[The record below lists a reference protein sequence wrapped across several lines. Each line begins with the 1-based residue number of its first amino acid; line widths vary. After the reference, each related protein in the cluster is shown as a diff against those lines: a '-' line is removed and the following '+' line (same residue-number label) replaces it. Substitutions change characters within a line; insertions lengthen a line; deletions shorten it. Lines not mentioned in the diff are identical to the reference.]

1 MPSLDPFRCSA
12 ASRTAEEPLAG
23 TASRVRA
30 FLLLE
35 APGPWGVEAPRDSR
49 LPDECRAWLTSLER
63 RHSVRPLLVR
73 RPGRP
78 VAGAVRVFAAYAGS
92 ALGAQRSWVGTRLVE
107 DVREVCSLD
116 VAGLAAGPLPSF
128 EHHAGTLHLVCTHGR
143 HDACC
148 AERGRPFAA
157 ALAQEAPEETWEVSH
172 IGGDR
177 FAANVLTLPGGHYH
191 GRLEPEDAAG
201 FAAATRAGR
210 LDLEH
215 LRGRT
220 AYPFAVQAAEVHLR
234 RHLDEPRVDAVW
246 LLRTTGSGDQRET
259 TAVFGVG
266 DGETGTPGGTWSV
279 RVRTGRSEGRLLT
292 CRAASASRG
301 LSHEVVEVTRS

>member
-1 MPSLDPFRCSA
+1 MTTPALDPFRCSA
-12 ASRTAEEPLAG
+12 ASRTAQEPLAG

-35 APGPWGVEAPRDSR
+35 APGPWGVEAVRDSR
-49 LPDECRAWLTSLER
+49 LPDQCREWLGRLEEHHR
-63 RHSVRPLLVR
+63 VRPLLVR

-78 VAGAVRVFAAYAGS
+78 VRGPVRVFAAYAG
-92 ALGAQRSWVGTRLVE
+92 ARPSWIGTRLLD

-116 VAGLAAGPLPSF
+116 VTGLADGPVTGF
-128 EHHAGTLHLVCTHGR
+128 EHHPGQLHLVCTHGR

-172 IGGDR
+172 LGGDR
-177 FAANVLTLPGGHYH
+177 FAANVLTLPSGHYY
-191 GRLEPEDAAG
+191 GRLEPEDAAP
-201 FAAATRAGR
+201 FAAALRAGR

-220 AYPFAVQAAEVHLR
+220 AYPLAVQAAEVHLR
-234 RHLDEPRVDAVW
+234 RHLDESRAAAVRLVSTTRSVGPRETVARFEVE
-246 LLRTTGSGDQRET
+246 GSGRYE
-259 TAVFGVG
+259 
-266 DGETGTPGGTWSV
+266 V
-279 RVRTGRSEGRLLT
+279 RVRTVRGEERLLT
-292 CRAASASRG
+292 CRAGSAARG
-301 LSHEVVEVTRS
+301 LGQQVVDLVRL

>member
-1 MPSLDPFRCSA
+1 MSTPSFDPFRCSV
-12 ASRTAEEPLAG
+12 ASRTAAEPLAG

-35 APGPWGVEAPRDSR
+35 APGPWGVEALRDSR
-49 LPDECRAWLTSLER
+49 LPDECRDWVMTLED
-63 RHSVRPLLVR
+63 RHAVRPLLVR

-78 VAGAVRVFAAYAGS
+78 VGGAVRVFAAHV
-92 ALGAQRSWVGTRLVE
+92 GAERGWLGTRILE
-107 DVREVCSLD
+107 DLREVCSLD
-116 VAGLAAGPLPSF
+116 VAGLASGPLTSF
-128 EHHAGTLHLVCTHGR
+128 EPHPGPLFLVCTHGR

-177 FAANVLTLPGGHYH
+177 FAANVLTLPSGHYY
-191 GRLEPEDAAG
+191 GRLESQDAAG
-201 FAAATRAGR
+201 LAAAVHAGR
-210 LDLEH
+210 LDLDH

-234 RHLDEPRVDAVW
+234 RHLDESRTEAVR
-246 LLRTTGSGDQRET
+246 LLRATRSDDRT
-259 TAVFGVG
+259 TAVFEVAAAGSR
-266 DGETGTPGGTWSV
+266 TPGGTWAV
-279 RVRTGRSEGRLLT
+279 RVRTGRQEERLLT
-292 CRAASASRG
+292 CRAASASRV
-301 LSHEVVEVTRS
+301 LSQEVVELTRV

>member
-1 MPSLDPFRCSA
+1 LDPFRCSV
-12 ASRTAEEPLAG
+12 ASRTADEPLAG

-35 APGPWGVEAPRDSR
+35 APGPWGVDAPRDSR
-49 LPDECRAWLTSLER
+49 LPDECRQWLTSLEGR
-63 RHSVRPLLVR
+63 QAVRPLLVR

-78 VAGAVRVFAAYAGS
+78 VAGAVRLFAAHAG
-92 ALGAQRSWVGTRLVE
+92 AERRWIGTRQVE

-116 VAGLAAGPLPSF
+116 LSGLASGPVPSF
-128 EHHAGTLHLVCTHGR
+128 RTHEGLLHLVCTHGR

-157 ALAQEAPEETWEVSH
+157 ALAQQAPEETWEVSH

-177 FAANVLTLPGGHYH
+177 FAANVLTLPTGHYF
-191 GRLEPEDAAG
+191 GRLEPQDAAR
-201 FAAATRAGR
+201 FATAARTGR
-210 LDLEH
+210 LDLDH
-215 LRGRT
+215 LRGCT

-234 RHLDEPRVDAVW
+234 RHLDEPRTDAVR
-246 LLRTTGSGDQRET
+246 LVSSRRSGEQRVT
-259 TAVFGVG
+259 TAVFEVADAESAWGAR
-266 DGETGTPGGTWSV
+266 WSV
-279 RVRTGRSEGRLLT
+279 TVRTGRREERLLT

-301 LSHEVVEVTRS
+301 LTHEVVDLTRV

>member
-1 MPSLDPFRCSA
+1 M
-12 ASRTAEEPLAG
+12 
-23 TASRVRA
+23 
-30 FLLLE
+30 
-35 APGPWGVEAPRDSR
+35 
-49 LPDECRAWLTSLER
+49 SLEE

-78 VAGAVRVFAAYAGS
+78 AAGAVRVFAAHVGVERGW
-92 ALGAQRSWVGTRLVE
+92 LGVRLL
-107 DVREVCSLD
+107 DDLREVCSLD
-116 VAGLAAGPLPSF
+116 VAGLASGPVPAFEPHPGPLF
-128 EHHAGTLHLVCTHGR
+128 LVCTHGR

-177 FAANVLTLPGGHYH
+177 FAANVLTLPSGHYY
-191 GRLEPEDAAG
+191 GRLESQDAAG
-201 FAAATRAGR
+201 LAASVHAGR
-210 LDLEH
+210 LDLDH

-234 RHLDEPRVDAVW
+234 RELGETRTEAVR
-246 LLRTTGSGDQRET
+246 LLRTSRAGDRT
-259 TAVFGVG
+259 TAVFEVSEAESGS
-266 DGETGTPGGTWSV
+266 PGGTWAV
-279 RVRTGRSEGRLLT
+279 GVRTGHREERLLT

-301 LSHEVVEVTRS
+301 LRQEVVALARV

>member
-1 MPSLDPFRCSA
+1 VSTSPLDPFRCSA
-12 ASRTAEEPLAG
+12 ASRAADEPLTG

-35 APGPWGVEAPRDSR
+35 APGPWGVEALRDSR
-49 LPDECRAWLTSLER
+49 LPEECRRWLMSLER
-63 RHSVRPLLVR
+63 RQGVRPLLVR

-78 VAGAVRVFAAYAGS
+78 VAGAVRVFAAHVGS
-92 ALGAQRSWVGTRLVE
+92 DPGWLGSRLVE

-116 VAGLAAGPLPSF
+116 LSGLPSGPVGSF
-128 EHHAGTLHLVCTHGR
+128 EPYPGLLHLVCTHGR

-148 AERGRPFAA
+148 AERGRPVAA
-157 ALAQEAPEETWEVSH
+157 ALAQAAPEETWEVSH

-177 FAANVLTLPGGHYH
+177 FAANVLTLPTGHYY
-191 GRLEPEDAAG
+191 GRLEPQDAAG
-201 FAAATRAGR
+201 FAAAARAGR

-234 RHLDEPRVDAVW
+234 RHLDEP
-246 LLRTTGSGDQRET
+246 TTGAVRLLSTARSQERRVT
-259 TAVFGVG
+259 TAVFEVAG
-266 DGETGTPGGTWSV
+266 GETWSV
-279 RVRTGRSEGRLLT
+279 SVRTGQREERLLT
-292 CRAASASRG
+292 CRASSASRG
-301 LSHEVVEVTRS
+301 PSHEVVEVSRV

>member
-1 MPSLDPFRCSA
+1 MSTSSLDPAFRCST
-12 ASRTAEEPLAG
+12 ASRTAEEPLVG
-23 TASRVRA
+23 TASRVSA

-35 APGPWGVEAPRDSR
+35 APGPWGVEAVRDSR
-49 LPDECRAWLTSLER
+49 LPDGCRDWLMSLEP
-63 RHSVRPLLVR
+63 RHRVRPLLVR

-78 VAGAVRVFAAYAGS
+78 VQGPVRVFAAHAG
-92 ALGAQRSWVGTRLVE
+92 AGRSWLGTRLPD
-107 DVREVCSLD
+107 DVDEVCSLD
-116 VAGLAAGPLPSF
+116 VAGLVDGPVTSF
-128 EHHAGTLHLVCTHGR
+128 EEHPGSLHLVCTHGR

-177 FAANVLTLPGGHYH
+177 FAANVLTLPDGRYY
-191 GRLEPEDAAG
+191 GRLEPQDAAVV
-201 FAAATRAGR
+201 AAAQRDGR

-234 RHLDEPRVDAVW
+234 RHLEETRTHAVR
-246 LLRTTGSGDQRET
+246 LVSVSRSREAQET
-259 TAVFGVG
+259 TAAFDV
-266 DGETGTPGGTWSV
+266 DGSGTWSV
-279 RVRTGRSEGRLLT
+279 RVSTTRGEERLLT
-292 CRAASASRG
+292 CRSASAACG
-301 LSHEVVEVTRS
+301 LSHQVLDLVRH

>member
-1 MPSLDPFRCSA
+1 MSTPSLDPFRCSV
-12 ASRTAEEPLAG
+12 ASRTAGEPLAG

-35 APGPWGVEAPRDSR
+35 APGPWGVDALRDSR
-49 LPDECRAWLTSLER
+49 LPDECRHWLTSLER
-63 RHSVRPLLVR
+63 RHAVRPLLVR

-78 VAGAVRVFAAYAGS
+78 VAGPVRVFAAHAG
-92 ALGAQRSWVGTRLVE
+92 AERSWLGTRLVE
-107 DVREVCSLD
+107 DVRDVCSLELG
-116 VAGLAAGPLPSF
+116 GLVSGPLPSF
-128 EHHAGTLHLVCTHGR
+128 EDHPGPLHLVCTHGR

-157 ALAQEAPEETWEVSH
+157 ALAQEAPAETWEVSH

-177 FAANVLTLPGGHYH
+177 FAANVLTLPTGHYY
-191 GRLEPEDAAG
+191 GRLEPQDAAR
-201 FAAATRAGR
+201 FAAAARAGR

-234 RHLDEPRVDAVW
+234 RSLREPRADAVR
-246 LLRTTGSGDQRET
+246 LVGSTRSGQEPVT
-259 TAVFGVG
+259 TAVFDVAASES
-266 DGETGTPGGTWSV
+266 GEPGGTWSV
-279 RVRTGRSEGRLLT
+279 TVRTGQREERLLT

-301 LSHEVVEVTRS
+301 LSHEVVELHRV